1 MVAHWN
7 DVERFTVA
15 SATADLQEHEEVH
28 PLLVAFAGDELC
40 FFAALRWYP
49 KGEYHAP
56 MIELLSL
63 AAALAADRLAFAA
76 AGRLTSLDDPIPPVS
91 ADGDLRQRALVVE
104 YVDGHGGPVHRHSL
118 IHPFSLAGGDVRWDT
133 PVRLTDGR
141 GWIAQTLEVCVE
153 RRGQIAALATD
164 DDICDQVRRCAAL
177 GHDLYLDRTV
187 SARLG
192 LEEPA
197 R

>member
-7 DVERFTVA
+7 DVERFTLTT
-15 SATADLQEHEEVH
+15 ATADLEARGEVH
-28 PLLVAFAGDELC
+28 PLLVAFTGDDPC
-40 FFAALRWYP
+40 FFAFLRWFP
-49 KGEYHAP
+49 KGEYHDA
-56 MIELLSL
+56 MIELL
-63 AAALAADRLAFAA
+63 ALAMPLRADRLAFAA

-104 YVDGHGGPVHRHSL
+104 YVDGHGGPILRHSL
-118 IHPFSLAGGDVRWDT
+118 IHPFALAGRTVHWEPT
-133 PVRLTDGR
+133 VRLTDGR
-141 GWIAQTLEVCVE
+141 GWIAEALEVCVE
-153 RRGQIAALATD
+153 GREGFAATATD
-164 DDICDQVRRCAAL
+164 DAISEQALRCVSL
-177 GHDLYLDRTV
+177 GHDLYMDRAV